1 MTRLSKACKPDNFE
15 SHNSLKLSFTNIRG
29 LRSNFVDCESFL
41 KSNSPDI
48 LALCETNLD
57 DSIDSGNFSVRGYLP
72 LIRKDS
78 STHMHGLAVYVKE
91 GLPFARDLSLEN
103 SSDSYLCFRLALLH
117 SVPYFFFFYR
127 SPSSA
132 LCTVFH
138 SVSSNIDEVLSINP
152 SANVFVFGDFNVHHK
167 DWLTYSS
174 GTDRH
179 GELHY
184 NFSISNDLT
193 QMVDFP
199 ARIPDCD
206 THSPALLDLFISSDA
221 SICSTMAFPP
231 LGNSDHV
238 VVSVSIDFPTNSQQ
252 DAPFH
257 RIAYDYSRA
266 DWDGLRDHLRDVPW
280 EDIFKLGASAAASE
294 FCEWI
299 QVGIDVYIPHRK
311 YQVKSNSSPWF
322 SAACAAAIVHR
333 NHFFRLYQREK
344 SSDSKVKFRQASNRS
359 KRVLEA
365 AKLAYANKT
374 KESITSQKLG
384 SRDFWRIANS
394 VLNKGKSAIPPLFN
408 GPEVLSSA
416 SDKAKLFAENFSL
429 NSNLDD
435 SGVSLP
441 VFPSRTNLKL
451 HNISITPKMVRKVV
465 MNLDLSKASGSDCI
479 PVVVLKNC
487 ELELSYILAEL
498 FNKCL
503 KESCFPDCWKVS
515 SVVPVFKNVGKRSTA
530 KNYRPVSLLSVISKV
545 FEKLVNNR
553 IVDHLEKCGLFS
565 DFQYG
570 FRSSR
575 STADLLT
582 VVSDRIAR
590 AFNRSGATRAVALDI
605 SKAFDR
611 VWHAGLLH
619 KLKSYGISGPIFSLI
634 SSFFSNRRLR
644 VVLDGKSSQEY
655 PVNAGIP
662 QGSILGPKLFLL
674 YINDLPDDVICD
686 IAIYADDT
694 TLYSR
699 CDQASDLWQ
708 QLELASELESDLRDT
723 VDWGKKWLVDFNAEK
738 TQLVS
743 FDRSNNNG
751 SIAVKMGG
759 SILEEKSSFK
769 MLGLTFSSKLDWGS
783 YYLYC

>member
-1 MTRLSKACKPDNFE
+1 M
-15 SHNSLKLSFTNIRG
+15 
-29 LRSNFVDCESFL
+29 
-41 KSNSPDI
+41 
-48 LALCETNLD
+48 
-57 DSIDSGNFSVRGYLP
+57 
-72 LIRKDS
+72 
-78 STHMHGLAVYVKE
+78 
-91 GLPFARDLSLEN
+91 
-103 SSDSYLCFRLALLH
+103 
-117 SVPYFFFFYR
+117 
-127 SPSSA
+127 
-132 LCTVFH
+132 CTVFD

-152 SANVFVFGDFNVHHK
+152 SANVFVFGDFNVHHE

-174 GTDRH
+174 GTDRP
-179 GELHY
+179 GELCY

-193 QMVDFP
+193 QMVNFP
-199 ARIPDCD
+199 TRIPDCD
-206 THSPALLDLFISSDA
+206 SHSPALLDLFLSSDA
-221 SICSTMAFPP
+221 SICSTMVFPP

-266 DWDGLRDHLRDVPW
+266 DWDGLRDYLRDVPW

-311 YQVKSNSSPWF
+311 YQVKSLSSPWF

-344 SSDSKVKFRQASNRS
+344 SSDSKVKFRQASNCC

-394 VLNKGKSAIPPLFN
+394 VLNKGKSAITPLFN
-408 GPEVLSSA
+408 RPEVLSPA
-416 SDKAKLFAENFSL
+416 SL

-465 MNLDLSKASGSDCI
+465 MNLDLSKASGPNCI

-487 ELELSYILAEL
+487 EPELSYILAEL
-498 FNKCL
+498 LNKCL
-503 KESCFPDCWKVS
+503 KESCFPDCRKVS
-515 SVVPVFKNVGKRSTA
+515 SVVPVFKNVGERSTA
-530 KNYRPVSLLSVISKV
+530 KNYRPVSLLSVVSKV

-570 FRSSR
+570 FRSS
-575 STADLLT
+575 
-582 VVSDRIAR
+582 
-590 AFNRSGATRAVALDI
+590 
-605 SKAFDR
+605 
-611 VWHAGLLH
+611 
-619 KLKSYGISGPIFSLI
+619 
-634 SSFFSNRRLR
+634 
-644 VVLDGKSSQEY
+644 
-655 PVNAGIP
+655 
-662 QGSILGPKLFLL
+662 
-674 YINDLPDDVICD
+674 
-686 IAIYADDT
+686 
-694 TLYSR
+694 
-699 CDQASDLWQ
+699 
-708 QLELASELESDLRDT
+708 
-723 VDWGKKWLVDFNAEK
+723 
-738 TQLVS
+738 
-743 FDRSNNNG
+743 
-751 SIAVKMGG
+751 
-759 SILEEKSSFK
+759 
-769 MLGLTFSSKLDWGS
+769 
-783 YYLYC
+783 